1 MPLMKRTI
9 ALVGLIALPVLW
21 GPLSR
26 GGDRP
31 AETTNSAPARVVT
44 TSASGRFVVAG
55 PDAVANSQYTRW
67 AEDTA
72 TRLERLLGVT
82 FIPVKRVPTVR
93 IVLLTGTP
101 SGAAIE
107 VQRRRVNGFVER
119 ELRVN
124 DALSPD
130 YEWLQARLCEL
141 LVDSCLDSRRR
152 GSGPETD
159 AGTVPQWL
167 TMGLAQNLAAETRVR
182 NRRIVTR
189 WMTPPVC
196 PRLTEILQWYTLP
209 EGWPRYRA
217 LCGMA
222 VYWMGTLREG
232 GQVYAD
238 MLDRLAANQPL
249 TVNWVAAQAAHPGSP
264 AAMEQAWQDWLA
276 RQGQAIQDFGE
287 LSSAL
292 LDQLKAEVDLNVPL
306 GTGSLAGVTRR
317 LAPADVIAERERL
330 PQVALAAAEKIHGI
344 RRLTLGKAPEFVE
357 IGEAYGSFYSAVA
370 RGAWT
375 MTLRIR
381 LARAEAAFDRLD
393 KLTRAREA
401 YLDEA
406 EREAAEGDGRD
417 NTAGVGPAEPVLEK
431 SRIQAYLD
439 DAEARFGSSHK

>member
-1 MPLMKRTI
+1 MKRTV
-9 ALVGLIALPVLW
+9 ALAGLIALPVLL
-21 GPLSR
+21 GQTSR
-26 GGDRP
+26 GGDLP
-31 AETTNSAPARVVT
+31 VESTNSVPARVVT

-55 PDAVANSQYTRW
+55 PDALANSQYTRW

-72 TRLERLLGVT
+72 TRLERLLGVA
-82 FIPVKRVPTVR
+82 FVPIKRVPTVR
-93 IVLLTGTP
+93 IMLVTGTP
-101 SGAAIE
+101 SGVAIA
-107 VQRRRVNGFVER
+107 VQSRRVNGMVER

-141 LVDSCLDSRRR
+141 LIDSYLDSHGR
-152 GSGPETD
+152 GSGPEAD

-167 TMGLAQNLAAETRVR
+167 AMGLAQNLVAETRVR
-182 NRRIVTR
+182 NRRVVTK
-189 WMTPPVC
+189 WATPPVC
-196 PRLTEILQWYTLP
+196 PRLTDILQWHTLP

-232 GQVYAD
+232 GQAYAEA
-238 MLDRLAANQPL
+238 LDRLAANKPL
-249 TVNWVAAQAAHPGSP
+249 TVNWMAAQVARSGSP
-264 AAMEQAWQDWLA
+264 SAMEQAWQDWLA
-276 RQGQAIQDFGE
+276 HQGQAIQDFGE

-292 LDQLKAEVDLNVPL
+292 LDQLKAEVDLDMPL
-306 GTGSLAGVTRR
+306 GAGVLAGVTRR

-330 PQVALAAAEKIHGI
+330 PRIALAAAEKIHGI

-375 MTLRIR
+375 VTLRMR

-401 YLDEA
+401 YLDEV
-406 EREAAEGDGRD
+406 EREAVAGEGRD
-417 NTAGVGPAEPVLEK
+417 NAAGVIPAEPVLEK

-439 DAEARFGSSHK
+439 DAEVRFGSSHK